1 MGLFKRCSDWSIV
14 QHYFYTTRRILTEMS
29 LEATLWAWDLDIQ
42 PVTKLVLLAIA
53 DYCGSEQTA
62 WPSYETISKRTGL
75 DRRTI
80 IRHCKA
86 LEEAGHISI
95 NKRKIEKTKN
105 CSNLYQLHVS
115 EQYLNRKRVSVSQ
128 SQGRGTQSVN
138 SDSLPLG
145 SDSLPLSGRGTES
158 PKPTNIEPNK
168 EPNIKPIKNVDKK
181 DFELEIPKY
190 FDIELW
196 EEYLKNRKALKCKNT
211 PRALKSL
218 INKIQKIE
226 DVKQGAGMEALEEA
240 NSRGWKSVVNPFEQ
254 KPFMNNKGFKQQAPI
269 AESRKIRKF

>member
-1 MGLFKRCSDWSIV
+1 
-14 QHYFYTTRRILTEMS
+14 MS

-80 IRHCKA
+80 IRHCKV

-128 SQGRGTQSVN
+128 SQGSDTQSVN

-145 SDSLPLSGRGTES
+145 SDTLPLSGRGTES
-158 PKPTNIEPNK
+158 PKPTNIEPNIEPNIK
-168 EPNIKPIKNVDKK
+168 PNIKPIKNVDKK

-218 INKIQKIE
+218 INKIQTIE
-226 DVKQGAGMEALEEA
+226 DIKPGAGMEALEEA

-254 KPFMNNKGFKQQAPI
+254 KPFINNNGFKQQATKF
-269 AESRKIRKF
+269 EQRNIRKL